1 LAGRITIREG
11 FHDIDAVAAFF
22 AAADLVALP
31 YRQVSQSG
39 VLQLA
44 YGFSRPV
51 VAYPVGGLTEAVID
65 GQTGWLCARPTPSA
79 LAAGLHEADAAG
91 RDELRR
97 RGEAGRRWASETLGW
112 DAIAAATEA
121 VYATVARA

>member
-1 LAGRITIREG
+1 VTVREG
-11 FHDIDAVAAFF
+11 FHAIDAVAEFF

-31 YRQVSQSG
+31 YRLVSQSG

-65 GQTGWLCARPTPSA
+65 GETGWLCRQPTPSA
-79 LAAGLHEADAAG
+79 LAAALHEADAAG

-97 RGEAGRRWASETLGW
+97 RGAAGRRWASETLDW

-121 VYATVARA
+121 VYATVTRG